1 MNNLHVAIIGAGATG
16 VAAFIALVRQGACK
30 RITLLDASGPA
41 IGQVYASQHP
51 ELLCNTSV
59 ELMSLLPPHYHDL
72 LHYLHEHT
80 NNGITLADFVS
91 RKIIGDY
98 IQDRYTR
105 YLSLAYQQGISVS
118 FIRDAGKQV
127 MRQPGGDYL
136 IETRQSGTIT
146 ADAVIVCT
154 GYTHPAIPEALVSYQ
169 GDPLFFAS
177 PYPEKLMLEKIRPDS
192 HVLIVGTRLS
202 AIDAAL
208 VLCRQGC
215 RVSLVSPSGDL
226 PAVRSAVMLR
236 PIQASRLAWLTDS
249 AVISEQVR
257 PDIRKWVIRLLA
269 HASAISLREQFVAEA
284 ESIQRLRRESELARQ
299 DKTEWQYRIVG
310 MINAINQHSHTLPEA
325 VKHSLSAFL
334 RATGRYI
341 SAMPLKNAEKLLSYV
356 DSGLLSVEKLRAD
369 SLQKSDSGWTLS
381 NPQGEITHFDA
392 LVCATGYAP
401 PRHSMTHN
409 GLILADARDASA
421 APPRLNNHLQLHLTH
436 RVSPESVWLAGIST
450 HLSVPVVNALFVAV
464 EQVNR
469 IAQQIKR
476 L

>member
-1 MNNLHVAIIGAGATG
+1 
-16 VAAFIALVRQGACK
+16 
-30 RITLLDASGPA
+30 
-41 IGQVYASQHP
+41 
-51 ELLCNTSV
+51 
-59 ELMSLLPPHYHDL
+59 
-72 LHYLHEHT
+72 
-80 NNGITLADFVS
+80 
-91 RKIIGDY
+91 
-98 IQDRYTR
+98 
-105 YLSLAYQQGISVS
+105 
-118 FIRDAGKQV
+118 

-269 HASAISLREQFVAEA
+269 HASATSLREQFVAEA
-284 ESIQRLRRESELARQ
+284 ESIQRLREESELARQ

-310 MINAINQHSHTLPEA
+310 MINAIN
-325 VKHSLSAFL
+325 
-334 RATGRYI
+334 
-341 SAMPLKNAEKLLSYV
+341 
-356 DSGLLSVEKLRAD
+356 
-369 SLQKSDSGWTLS
+369 
-381 NPQGEITHFDA
+381 
-392 LVCATGYAP
+392 
-401 PRHSMTHN
+401 
-409 GLILADARDASA
+409 
-421 APPRLNNHLQLHLTH
+421 
-436 RVSPESVWLAGIST
+436 
-450 HLSVPVVNALFVAV
+450 
-464 EQVNR
+464 
-469 IAQQIKR
+469 
-476 L
+476 